1 MELNPDSYLRER
13 ELRAHHYPVSHSTLW
28 REVAAGRFPS
38 PIKLTERAT
47 AWRWGDVKA
56 WLDERR
62 ASERGAA

>member
-1 MELNPDSYLRER
+1 MNRTDLHPDSYLRER
-13 ELRAHHYPVSHSTLW
+13 ELRLHIPLSHSSLW
-28 REVAAGRFPS
+28 REVKAGRFPK

-62 ASERGAA
+62 SSAAA

>member
-1 MELNPDSYLRER
+1 MGATDLTADSYLRER
-13 ELRAHHYPVSHSTLW
+13 ELRIHVPLSHSTIW
-28 REVAAGRFPS
+28 REVAAGRFPA

-62 ASERGAA
+62 SGAA

>member
-1 MELNPDSYLRER
+1 MELTTDSYLRER
-13 ELRAHHYPVSHSTLW
+13 ELRTHVPLSHSTLW
-28 REVAAGRFPS
+28 REVAAGRFPA

-62 ASERGAA
+62 AGAA